1 MMTTPTIYEPKSKNL
16 PTIGFLIF
24 NRHETDKRKAR
35 ASFIARFGR
44 EKYDELIKPI
54 ERAGIMS
61 IFNKK
66 PNPYTAF
73 YVNVMA
79 ESVDKRALRR
89 EAAEQ
94 RKDNEQ

>member
-1 MMTTPTIYEPKSKNL
+1 MSKPVIYEPQSKNL

-35 ASFIARFGR
+35 QAFIERFGR
-44 EKYDELIKPI
+44 EKYNEIIKPI

-61 IFNKK
+61 IFNHP
-66 PNPYTAF
+66 PNPYTAL

-79 ESVDKRALRR
+79 ASVDRRALRR
-89 EAAEQ
+89 EAKEA
-94 RKDNEQ
+94 